1 MAKVF
6 IMMSGGVDS
15 SVAAAD
21 LVDQGHEVVGV
32 FMKCWSIEQLE
43 SLGADKSLYGC
54 YWEEDASDA
63 RMVAAKLGIPFYVWD
78 FQKEYKQ
85 GVVDYML
92 SEYQSGRTPNPD
104 VMCNSTVKFGIF
116 YQRAMEL
123 GADFVATG
131 HYARRVQ
138 KAKSKEQSESEVS
151 IHRGNDHNKDQSYFL
166 WRVKREQIQKTLFP
180 IGEYLTKS
188 LVRQR
193 ALDLELITA
202 DKPDSQGLCFI
213 GDTSLRDLLLQ
224 TIGRHEGDILDKNEK
239 VLGKHPG
246 AFLYTIG
253 QRGGLGLSGGPWFVY
268 KVDVAQNQV
277 FVTHEG
283 DEESLL
289 GSSLMASDLNWLVE
303 NLENQTE
310 FECEAQIRYRQE
322 ATKCK
327 VKIDS
332 NQTEVS
338 FYEPVRAISSG
349 QSIVFYDGDLMLGG
363 GVIS

>member
-6 IMMSGGVDS
+6 MMMSGGVDS

-54 YWEEDASDA
+54 YWEEDANDA
-63 RMVAAKLGIPFYVWD
+63 RMVASKLNIPFYVWD
-78 FQKEYKQ
+78 FQAEYKQ

-92 SEYQSGRTPNPD
+92 TEYKSGRTPNPD

-138 KAKSKEQSESEVS
+138 SDLEVS
-151 IHRGNDHNKDQSYFL
+151 IHRGSDLNKDQSYFL

-180 IGEYLTKS
+180 IGEYATKS
-188 LVRQR
+188 MVRQR
-193 ALDLELITA
+193 ALDLGLITA

-224 TIGRHEGDILDKNEK
+224 TLGKHEGDILDKNGK
-239 VLGKHPG
+239 SLGRHPG

-268 KVDVAQNQV
+268 RVDVAKNLV

-289 GSSLMASDLNWLVE
+289 GSVLIAKDLNWQVE
-303 NLENQTE
+303 GMEKHDE
-310 FECEAQIRYRQE
+310 IECQAQIRYRQN
-322 ATKCK
+322 ATDCK
-327 VKIDS
+327 IKISPD
-332 NQTEVS
+332 QAEVI
-338 FYEPVRAISSG
+338 FKEPVRAISSG
-349 QSIVFYDGDLMLGG
+349 QSIVFYDGNLMLGG
-363 GVIS
+363 GVIN